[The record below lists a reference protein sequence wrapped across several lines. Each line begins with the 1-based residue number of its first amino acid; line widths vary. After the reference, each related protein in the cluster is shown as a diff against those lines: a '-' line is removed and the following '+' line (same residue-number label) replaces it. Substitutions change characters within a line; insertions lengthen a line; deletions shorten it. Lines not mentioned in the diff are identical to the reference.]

1 MAYSYLL
8 SFSICF
14 LVLHGCFAQIE
25 QVTRLTRLPH
35 QHRFQT
41 ECRLDN
47 LNAQEPSKRIES
59 EAGFTEYWDQNDDQF
74 KCAGIALL
82 RHTIQRRG
90 LLLPSYSNAPR
101 LFYVAQGMYI
111 CMCVCVCVCV
121 CTLVFQNIIYI
132 NKLCTNNH
140 NVKNLSYVEKYN

>member
-111 CMCVCVCVCV
+111 YVCVCVCVCV
-121 CTLVFQNIIYI
+121 CVHACFPEYYIY
-132 NKLCTNNH
+132 K
-140 NVKNLSYVEKYN
+140 

>member
-74 KCAGIALL
+74 KCAGVALL

-111 CMCVCVCVCV
+111 YI
-121 CTLVFQNIIYI
+121 CTS
-132 NKLCTNNH
+132 NH
-140 NVKNLSYVEKYN
+140 NVKNLSYVEKYNCNLLFLYHCYIYIYIYTHTLG